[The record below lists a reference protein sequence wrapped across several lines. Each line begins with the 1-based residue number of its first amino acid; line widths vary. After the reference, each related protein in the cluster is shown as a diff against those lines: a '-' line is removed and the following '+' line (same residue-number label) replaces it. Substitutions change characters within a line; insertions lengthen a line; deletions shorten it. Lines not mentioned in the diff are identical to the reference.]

1 MIKLDSVIKAV
12 KKAKEPI
19 EFDAIFNAVE
29 DEYRSAYED
38 KNELKADLL
47 NAMIGSID
55 LIMVGNNKFDIR
67 ENYSLNDIKR
77 IERMNIGID
86 TDSKGE

>member
-12 KKAKEPI
+12 KKAKEPM
-19 EFDAIFNAVE
+19 EFDAIFNTVE
-29 DEYRSAYED
+29 DEYRALYED
-38 KNELKADLL
+38 KNALKADLL